1 MTPHPLQPR
10 YEVPPNYCQNS
21 MYQLVAKS
29 DGTKVGYRVKTSP
42 GSTEMIATW
51 CLAKMIHEREHS
63 EAQKLVHKWFG

>member
-1 MTPHPLQPR
+1 
-10 YEVPPNYCQNS
+10 